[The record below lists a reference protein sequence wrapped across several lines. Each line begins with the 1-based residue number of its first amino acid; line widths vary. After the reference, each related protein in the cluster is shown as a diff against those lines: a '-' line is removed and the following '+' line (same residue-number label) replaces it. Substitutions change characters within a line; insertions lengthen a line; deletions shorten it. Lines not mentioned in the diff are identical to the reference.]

1 MTSASHASVRL
12 SLTIWAW
19 LAGLMLLGVILSE
32 LAILP
37 LPHSGVIAVV
47 AGLSTVKAGLV
58 ALYYMHLK
66 GDRRLLVFVALV
78 PFLLIALALSVVFSS
93 AFVRL

>member
-1 MTSASHASVRL
+1 MTSVSSVKL
-12 SLTIWAW
+12 YLLIWAW
-19 LAGLMLLGVILSE
+19 LAGLMLLGVLLSE

-47 AGLSTVKAGLV
+47 AGLSTVKAVLV

-66 GDRRLLVFVALV
+66 ADQRLLAVVALA
-78 PFLLIALALSVVFSS
+78 PLLLVALALSVVFASR
-93 AFVRL
+93 FIRL